1 MWAAWKTSF
10 RSAHLKH
17 QRQILASGGGEP
29 LGGAHGVLPVDTLAA
44 LDCLETTLDNLAL
57 VATNNTVVLQQLT
70 AASLALT
77 NFAAVL
83 TATNK
88 KLVDAAATAASCQQV
103 AGTPPGMGRPPG
115 SGAPKKTFPGSYC
128 WMHSYKFSK
137 EHTSVTCLYQA

>member
-10 RSAHLKH
+10 RSDHLKH

-57 VATNNTVVLQQLT
+57 VATNNTV
-70 AASLALT
+70 
-77 NFAAVL
+77 AAVL

-137 EHTSVTCLYQA
+137 EHTSATCLYQA